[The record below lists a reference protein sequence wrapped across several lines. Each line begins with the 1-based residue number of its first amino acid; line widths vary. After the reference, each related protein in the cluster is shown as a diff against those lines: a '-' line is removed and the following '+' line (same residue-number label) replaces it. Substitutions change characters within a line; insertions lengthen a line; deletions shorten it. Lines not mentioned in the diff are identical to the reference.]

1 MWDEITGSKNPNER
15 SNPNVHRWRNS
26 SRKMRYMHEID
37 YYPVFKRNRILMNAP
52 TWMNLLCKGEQN
64 RHERTNTVG
73 FQLYEVSGIGK
84 FSETESKLQVTR
96 GWVGR
101 GWEGAHCFTDMDF
114 PSGMVVNFWKHGR
127 NGCAIL

>member
-73 FQLYEVSGIGK
+73 FQLYEVSGIGSLPGGSAGYIATSSLPVSITVYRK
-84 FSETESKLQVTR
+84 KT
-96 GWVGR
+96 W
-101 GWEGAHCFTDMDF
+101 
-114 PSGMVVNFWKHGR
+114 
-127 NGCAIL
+127 